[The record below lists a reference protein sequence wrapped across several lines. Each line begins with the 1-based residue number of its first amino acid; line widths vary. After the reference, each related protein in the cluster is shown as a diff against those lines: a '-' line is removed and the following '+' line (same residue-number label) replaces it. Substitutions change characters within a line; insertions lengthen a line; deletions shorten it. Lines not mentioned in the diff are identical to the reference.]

1 MAHVNVSSW
10 VRGNRL
16 EEMDVATVGDILQ
29 QQSISTNESNVEVFD
44 SAGNSKSGRVN
55 TPLADGDTV
64 QIMKKSTK
72 SGAPGRTNGVV
83 KTASQ
88 IVDVGQVTH
97 LTRLHKVPT
106 DTPKRGLK
114 PNGGQPKYPLRI
126 MKKGQSFDV
135 PFTPRSNKQTQK
147 VLTRVDAAI
156 RHFRKSHPRSSF
168 TNRLFVAGEKGVKAS
183 NGYTHLIR
191 VWRLK

>member
-72 SGAPGRTNGVV
+72 SGRRSNGV
-83 KTASQ
+83 AA
-88 IVDVGQVTH
+88 IDVGLPTTVTMI
-97 LTRLHKVPT
+97 HKVPT
-106 DTPKRGLK
+106 EPKKDIGK
-114 PNGGQPKYPLRI
+114 ATGGQAKYPLKV
-126 MKKGQSFDV
+126 MKKKASFDV
-135 PFTPRSNKQTQK
+135 PFTPSSNKQTKK
-147 VLTRVDAAI
+147 VLTRIDAAI
-156 RHFRKSHPRSSF
+156 RHFRKSNPRKTF
-168 TNRLFVAGEKGVKAS
+168 TTRLFVAGEKGVKAS
-183 NGYTHLIR
+183 NGYTHTIR